1 MVSLSIPVYGRL
13 QKKPALVGKFD
24 AQLKE
29 ISSQTVG
36 RFGQQALSAEFLGG
50 SLDYLIGVYKGY
62 MCVCVCVI
70 GSKRHTFSMG
80 RVSWKIHLF
89 QKVSSSWCVRDMPLD
104 TTKREV
110 SISGFVFT
118 LRTEC

>member
-1 MVSLSIPVYGRL
+1 MVSLSIQVYGRL
-13 QKKPALVGKFD
+13 QKKPALVTKFD

-29 ISSQTVG
+29 MSSQTVG

-50 SLDYLIGVYKGY
+50 SLDYLIGVYKGIR
-62 MCVCVCVI
+62 VCVCVI

-89 QKVSSSWCVRDMPLD
+89 QKVSNSWCVRDMPLD

-110 SISGFVFT
+110 SISDFY
-118 LRTEC
+118 LL